1 MIASEKGELVVAD
14 VVAGY
19 FASQPV
25 LRGVS
30 LTAHAGRVTVILGPN
45 GAGKSTL
52 LRVCAGILKPMS
64 GAVFADGADV
74 TQVLPHHMLEQGIAL
89 LPQGRSTFP
98 LLSVDDNLELG
109 GWILRKSIGKAA
121 LRASIDEMYD
131 RYPLLKPVRAKAA
144 GALSGGQQRIL
155 EIARMLVSNPTVLL
169 IDEPSA
175 GLAPNITDQV
185 YEELTK
191 LKAMGKTIL
200 VVDQNVRSAVDIADD
215 VYTLESGRN
224 HLNGERGAFTL
235 ALDDLIRGWLR
246 L

>member
-1 MIASEKGELVVAD
+1 MIAAAKGELVATD

-30 LTAHAGRVTVILGPN
+30 LTARAGRVTVVLGPN
-45 GAGKSTL
+45 GAGKSTF
-52 LRVCAGILKPMS
+52 LRVCAGILKAAS
-64 GAVFADGADV
+64 GSIVTDGVDV
-74 TQVLPHHMLEQGIAL
+74 TPVPPHRMLEQGIAL

-98 LLSVDDNLELG
+98 QLTVDENLELG
-109 GWILRKSIGKAA
+109 GWIVRGSTGKVS
-121 LRASIDEMYD
+121 LRASIDVMYE
-131 RYPLLKPVRAKAA
+131 RYPLLKPVRARAA

-175 GLAPNITDQV
+175 GLAPNITDQI

-191 LKAMGKTIL
+191 LKETGKTIL
-200 VVDQNVRSAVDIADD
+200 LVDQNVRSAVEIADD

-224 HLNGERGAFTL
+224 HLSGERGAFRGPRTL
-235 ALDDLIRGWLR
+235 KYLPS
-246 L
+246 

>member
-1 MIASEKGELVVAD
+1 VIAAAKGELVVTG

-30 LTAHAGRVTVILGPN
+30 LTARAGRVTVILGPN

-52 LRVCAGILKPMS
+52 LRVCAGILKPS
-64 GAVFADGADV
+64 AGAIVADGVDV
-74 TQVLPHHMLEQGIAL
+74 TPVPPHRMLEQGIAL

-98 LLSVDDNLELG
+98 LLSVDENLELG
-109 GWILRKSIGKAA
+109 GWIVCGSMGNAA
-121 LRASIDEMYD
+121 LRASIDAMYD

-144 GALSGGQQRIL
+144 GTLSGGQQRIL
-155 EIARMLVSNPTVLL
+155 EIARMLVSNPNVLL

-191 LKAMGKTIL
+191 LKELGKTIL
-200 VVDQNVRSAVDIADD
+200 LVDQNVRSALDIGDD

-224 HLNGERGAFTL
+224 HLNGERGAFTS